1 MVKTSRGLLILLFL
15 AAGCSARSQ
24 RGPLRSPEPP
34 GRPEATSLLGEA
46 LYPPPLP
53 EERRRDYE
61 AKLEQ
66 AREQSE
72 KNPNDPDALIWFGRR
87 AAYLGRYRE
96 AISLFS
102 KGVERFPSDPR
113 FYRHRGHRYITTRQ
127 FDLAVADLEKARA
140 LIFNRRDEF
149 EPDGIPNE
157 RNIPTS
163 TLNANVW
170 YHLGLAYYLKGDF
183 ESALPAYRDCMEF
196 SKSLDMLVAT
206 SHWLTMT
213 LRRLGQEEEARE
225 VLEPIREDMDIIENK
240 DYHRLLL
247 MYQGKVS
254 PESLLSEA
262 AKAGAL
268 ANATVGYGVASWHLY
283 NGRRE
288 EALGIFRRI
297 LEGEQW
303 AAFGYI
309 AAEAEV
315 QRLGAVGRSQR

>member
-1 MVKTSRGLLILLFL
+1 MVRTNRGPLLLLFL
-15 AAGCSARSQ
+15 AAACSTRSH
-24 RGPLRSPEPP
+24 PLRSPEPP
-34 GRPEATSLLGEA
+34 REPEAISLLGKP
-46 LYPPPLP
+46 LHPPPLP
-53 EERRRDYE
+53 EETRRDYE

-72 KNPNDPDALIWFGRR
+72 KNPNDPDALIWLGRR
-87 AAYLGRYRE
+87 TAYLGRYRD
-96 AISLFS
+96 AIALFS
-102 KGVERFPSDPR
+102 EGVEKFPDDPR

-127 FDLAVADLEKARA
+127 LDLAVADLEKARA

-183 ESALPAYRDCMEF
+183 ESALPAYRDGMAF

-206 SHWLTMT
+206 SYWLTMT
-213 LRRLGQEEEARE
+213 LRRLGQEEEARK

-262 AKAGAL
+262 AKGGEL
-268 ANATVGYGVASWHLY
+268 ANATVGYGVANWHLS

-288 EALGIFRRI
+288 EALRIFRRI